1 MLFTGVILIASGNM
15 KAIKRRI
22 KSVGSTKQITKAMQL
37 VASSKLRK
45 AKARAEQ
52 ARPYFN
58 ELYKTMCEIASANT
72 DFSTIYTVKREVKHR
87 LFIVVAGDRGLA
99 GGYNSN
105 VLKMAVAAHANDAEK
120 PKIIAIGKK
129 AGEFFAKRDYDIVAS
144 YANIAEDIKPNTAQD
159 IANIAIDMFANGEVD
174 EVVVF
179 YTMFVSSMS
188 QEPHSMSVLPMDTVE
203 LEDYGVMTYDP
214 SPEAVFNRI
223 VPRFTASLIQCAVVE
238 SYASEQGARR
248 TAMEN
253 ATDNADAMTESL
265 SLLYNRARQ
274 SSITTEI
281 IDIVSGA
288 SAQS

>member
-1 MLFTGVILIASGNM
+1 M

-22 KSVGSTKQITKAMQL
+22 RSVGSTRQITKAMEL

-45 AKARAEQ
+45 AKTRAEQ

-72 DFSTIYTVKREVKHR
+72 DFSTIYTVKREVKHK

-105 VLKMAVAAHANDAEK
+105 VLKTAAAAHKDDAEM

-129 AGEFFAKRDYDIVAS
+129 AGEYFAKRDYNVVAS

-159 IANIAIDMFANGEVD
+159 IADIAIKMFADGEVD
-174 EVVVF
+174 EVYVF

-188 QEPHSMSVLPMDTVE
+188 QQPESMRVLPMDTVQ
-203 LEDYGVMTYDP
+203 LEDYGTMEYDP

-274 SSITTEI
+274 ASITTEI

-288 SAQS
+288 SAQE

>member
-1 MLFTGVILIASGNM
+1 M
-15 KAIKRRI
+15 KDIKRRI
-22 KSVGSTKQITKAMQL
+22 KSVGSTRQITKAMEL
-37 VASSKLRK
+37 VSSSKLRK
-45 AKARAEQ
+45 AKLRAEQ

-58 ELYKTMCEIASANT
+58 ELYKSMCEIASANT
-72 DFSTIYTVKREVKHR
+72 DFSTVFTVKRPIKHR

-105 VLKMAVAAHANDAEK
+105 VLKLATAAHENDAEK
-120 PKIIAIGKK
+120 PKIIAIGRK
-129 AGEFFAKRDYDIVAS
+129 AGEYFAKRDYDIVAS
-144 YANIAEDIKPNTAQD
+144 YANIAENIKPNQAQD
-159 IANIAIDMFANGEVD
+159 IADIAINMFRSGEID

-179 YTMFVSSMS
+179 FTMFVSSIS
-188 QEPHSMSVLPMDTVE
+188 QEAQQMSVLPMETHK
-203 LEDYGVMTYDP
+203 LENYGTMTYDP
-214 SPEAVFNRI
+214 SPEAVFDRI

-253 ATDNADAMTESL
+253 ATDNADAMTENL

-274 SSITTEI
+274 ASITTEI

>member
-1 MLFTGVILIASGNM
+1 M
-15 KAIKRRI
+15 KDIKRRI
-22 KSVGSTKQITKAMQL
+22 KSVGSTRQITKAMEL
-37 VASSKLRK
+37 VSSSKLRK
-45 AKARAEQ
+45 AKLHAEQ

-58 ELYKTMCEIASANT
+58 ELYKALCEIASANT
-72 DFSTIYTVKREVKHR
+72 DFSTVFTVKRPVKNR
-87 LFIVVAGDRGLA
+87 LFIVIAGDRGLA

-105 VLKMAVAAHANDAEK
+105 VLKLAVAAHKDDAEK

-129 AGEFFAKRDYDIVAS
+129 AVEFFEKRDYEMAAS
-144 YANIAEDIKPNTAQD
+144 FAGIAETIKPNQAQD
-159 IANIAIDMFANGEVD
+159 IANIAIDMFRKGEVD
-174 EVVVF
+174 DVQIF
-179 YTMFVSSMS
+179 FTMFVSSMS
-188 QEPHSMSVLPMDTVE
+188 QEAQQMAVLPMETHK
-203 LEDYGVMTYDP
+203 LENFGSMNYDP

-223 VPRFTASLIQCAVVE
+223 VPRFTASLIQCAIVE

-274 SSITTEI
+274 ASITTEI

-288 SAQS
+288 SAQE

>member
-1 MLFTGVILIASGNM
+1 M

-22 KSVGSTKQITKAMQL
+22 KSVGSTRQITKAMEL

-45 AKARAEQ
+45 AKTRAEQ

-58 ELYKTMCEIASANT
+58 ELYKTMCEIASAND
-72 DFSTIYTVKREVKHR
+72 DFSTVFTTKREVKR
-87 LFIVVAGDRGLA
+87 KLFIVIAGDRGLA

-105 VLKMAVAAHANDAEK
+105 VLKMAAEAHKDDSEL

-129 AGEFFAKRDYDIVAS
+129 AGEYFAKRDYEIVAS
-144 YANIAEDIKPNTAQD
+144 YANIAEDIKPSTAQD
-159 IANIAIDMFANGEVD
+159 IADLAIDMFAKGEVD
-174 EVVVF
+174 EVRVF

-188 QEPHSMSVLPMDTVE
+188 QQPENMRVLPMDTVQ
-203 LEDYGVMTYDP
+203 LEGYGKMTYDP

-248 TAMEN
+248 TAMES

-274 SSITTEI
+274 ASITTEI

-288 SAQS
+288 SSQS

>member
-1 MLFTGVILIASGNM
+1 M
-15 KAIKRRI
+15 KDIKRRI
-22 KSVGSTKQITKAMQL
+22 KSVGSTRQITKAMEL
-37 VASSKLRK
+37 VSSSKLRK
-45 AKARAEQ
+45 AKQRAEQ

-58 ELYKTMCEIASANT
+58 ELYKSMCEIASANT
-72 DFSTIYTVKREVKHR
+72 DFSTVFTVKRPIKHR

-105 VLKMAVAAHANDAEK
+105 VLKLAAAAHENDAEK
-120 PKIIAIGKK
+120 PKIIAIGRK
-129 AGEFFAKRDYDIVAS
+129 AGEYFAKRDYDIVAS
-144 YANIAEDIKPNTAQD
+144 YSNIAENIKPNQAQD
-159 IANIAIDMFANGEVD
+159 ISDIAINMFRSGEID

-179 YTMFVSSMS
+179 FTMFVSSIS
-188 QEPHSMSVLPMDTVE
+188 QEAQQMSVLPMETHK
-203 LEDYGVMTYDP
+203 LENYGTMTYDP
-214 SPEAVFNRI
+214 SPEAVFDRI

-253 ATDNADAMTESL
+253 ATDNADAMTENL

-274 SSITTEI
+274 ASITTEI

>member
-1 MLFTGVILIASGNM
+1 MILIASGNM

-105 VLKMAVAAHANDAEK
+105 ILKLAVAAHENDAEK

>member
-1 MLFTGVILIASGNM
+1 MASGNM

-45 AKARAEQ
+45 AKVRAEQ

-58 ELYKTMCEIASANT
+58 ELYRSMCEIASGRNIQ
-72 DFSTIYTVKREVKHR
+72 TIFTEKREVKRR

-105 VLKMAVAAHANDAEK
+105 VLKMAAAAHKDDAEK
-120 PKIIAIGKK
+120 PMIIAIGRK
-129 AGEFFAKRDYDIVAS
+129 AVEYFAKRGYELAAS
-144 YANIAEDIKPNTAQD
+144 YANIAENIKPNTAQD
-159 IANIAIDMFANGEVD
+159 IANIAIDLYTSKKVD
-174 EVVVF
+174 EVDVF

-188 QEPHSMSVLPMDTVE
+188 QQPQSMAVLPMTTTELENTVE
-203 LEDYGVMTYDP
+203 ITYDP

-274 SSITTEI
+274 ASITTEI

-288 SAQS
+288 SAQG

>member
-1 MLFTGVILIASGNM
+1 M

-22 KSVGSTKQITKAMQL
+22 KSVGSTRQITKAMQL

-72 DFSTIYTVKREVKHR
+72 DFSTIYTVKREIKRR
-87 LFIVVAGDRGLA
+87 LFIVIAGDRGLA

-105 VLKMAVAAHANDAEK
+105 ILKMASAAHADDAAK

-129 AGEFFAKRDYDIVAS
+129 AVEYFSKRDYDMVAS
-144 YANIAEDIKPNTAQD
+144 YANIAEEIKPNMAQD
-159 IANIAIDMFANGEVD
+159 IASLAIDLFAAGEVD
-174 EVVVF
+174 EVSVF

-188 QEPHSMSVLPMDTVE
+188 QEPQSMKILPMETVE

-223 VPRFTASLIQCAVVE
+223 VPKFTASLLQCAVVE

-253 ATDNADAMTESL
+253 ATDNADAMTENL

-288 SAQS
+288 SAQG

>member
-1 MLFTGVILIASGNM
+1 M

-22 KSVGSTKQITKAMQL
+22 KSVGSTRQITKAMEL

-45 AKARAEQ
+45 AKTRAEQ

-58 ELYKTMCEIASANT
+58 ELYKTMCEIASAND
-72 DFSTIYTVKREVKHR
+72 DFSTVFTTEREVKHK
-87 LFIVVAGDRGLA
+87 LFIVIAGDRGLA

-105 VLKMAVAAHANDAEK
+105 VLKMAAEAHKGDSEL
-120 PKIIAIGKK
+120 PKIIAIGRK
-129 AGEFFAKRDYDIVAS
+129 AGEYFAKRGYDIVEA
-144 YANIAEDIKPNTAQD
+144 YANIAENIKPNTAQD
-159 IANIAIDMFANGEVD
+159 IADLAIDMFARGEVD
-174 EVVVF
+174 EVRVF
-179 YTMFVSSMS
+179 YTMFLSSMS
-188 QEPHSMSVLPMDTVE
+188 QQPENMRVLPMDTVQ
-203 LEDYGVMTYDP
+203 LEGYGKMTYDP

-248 TAMEN
+248 TAMES

-274 SSITTEI
+274 ASITTEI

-288 SAQS
+288 SSQS

>member
-1 MLFTGVILIASGNM
+1 MILIASGNM

-159 IANIAIDMFANGEVD
+159 IANLAIDMFANGEVD

-188 QEPHSMSVLPMDTVE
+188 QEPHSMSVLPMETVE
-203 LEDYGVMTYDP
+203 LEDYGVMNYDP

>member
-1 MLFTGVILIASGNM
+1 MILIASGNM

>member
-1 MLFTGVILIASGNM
+1 M

-45 AKARAEQ
+45 AKVRAEQ

-58 ELYKTMCEIASANT
+58 ELYRSMCEIASGRN
-72 DFSTIYTVKREVKHR
+72 IQTVFTERREVKRR

-105 VLKMAVAAHANDAEK
+105 VLKLAAAAHKNDAEK
-120 PKIIAIGKK
+120 PKIIAIGRK
-129 AGEFFAKRDYDIVAS
+129 AVEYFAKRGYELVAS
-144 YANIAEDIKPNTAQD
+144 YANIAENIKPNTAQD
-159 IANIAIDMFANGEVD
+159 IANIAVDLFTSKEVD

-188 QEPHSMSVLPMDTVE
+188 QQPQSMAVLPMTTAE
-203 LEDYGVMTYDP
+203 LEETTEITYDP

-274 SSITTEI
+274 ASITTEI

-288 SAQS
+288 SAQG

>member
-1 MLFTGVILIASGNM
+1 M
-15 KAIKRRI
+15 KDIKRRI
-22 KSVGSTKQITKAMQL
+22 KSVGSTRQITKAMEL
-37 VASSKLRK
+37 VSSSKLRK
-45 AKARAEQ
+45 AKQRAEQ

-58 ELYKTMCEIASANT
+58 ELYKSMCEIASANT
-72 DFSTIYTVKREVKHR
+72 DFSTGFTVKRPIKHR

-105 VLKMAVAAHANDAEK
+105 VLKLAAAAHENDAEK
-120 PKIIAIGKK
+120 PKIIAIGRK
-129 AGEFFAKRDYDIVAS
+129 AGEYFAKRDYDIVAS
-144 YANIAEDIKPNTAQD
+144 YSNIAENIKPNQAQD
-159 IANIAIDMFANGEVD
+159 IADIAINMFRSGEID

-179 YTMFVSSMS
+179 YTMFVSSIS
-188 QEPHSMSVLPMDTVE
+188 QEAQQMSVLPMETHK
-203 LEDYGVMTYDP
+203 LENYGTMTYDP
-214 SPEAVFNRI
+214 SPEAVFDRI

-253 ATDNADAMTESL
+253 ATDNADAMTENL

-274 SSITTEI
+274 ASITTEI

>member
-1 MLFTGVILIASGNM
+1 M

-22 KSVGSTKQITKAMQL
+22 KSVGSTRQITKAMQL

-45 AKARAEQ
+45 AKIRAEQ

-72 DFSTIYTVKREVKHR
+72 DFSTIYTVKREIKRR
-87 LFIVVAGDRGLA
+87 LFIVIAGDRGLA

-105 VLKMAVAAHANDAEK
+105 ILKMASAAHAGDAEK

-129 AGEFFAKRDYDIVAS
+129 AVEYFSKRDYDMVAS
-144 YANIAEDIKPNTAQD
+144 YANVAEEIKPNTAQD
-159 IANIAIDMFANGEVD
+159 IASLAIDLFAAGEVD
-174 EVVVF
+174 EVSVF

-188 QEPHSMSVLPMDTVE
+188 QEPQSMKILPMETVE

-223 VPRFTASLIQCAVVE
+223 VPKFTASLLQCAVVE

-253 ATDNADAMTESL
+253 ATDNADAMTENL

-288 SAQS
+288 SAQG

>member
-1 MLFTGVILIASGNM
+1 M
-15 KAIKRRI
+15 KDIKRRI
-22 KSVGSTKQITKAMQL
+22 KSVGSTRQITKAMEL
-37 VASSKLRK
+37 VSSSKLRK
-45 AKARAEQ
+45 AKLRAEQ

-58 ELYKTMCEIASANT
+58 ELYKSMCEIASANT
-72 DFSTIYTVKREVKHR
+72 DFSTVFTVKRPIKHR
-87 LFIVVAGDRGLA
+87 LFIVIAGDRGLA

-105 VLKMAVAAHANDAEK
+105 VLKMAAAAHENDAEK

-129 AGEFFAKRDYDIVAS
+129 AGEYFEKRDYEIVAS
-144 YANIAEDIKPNTAQD
+144 YANIAENIKPNQAQD
-159 IANIAIDMFANGEVD
+159 IADIAINMFRSGEID

-179 YTMFVSSMS
+179 FTMFVSSIA
-188 QEPHSMSVLPMDTVE
+188 QEAQQMSVLPMETHK
-203 LEDYGVMTYDP
+203 LENYGTMTYDP

-274 SSITTEI
+274 ASITTEI

>member
-1 MLFTGVILIASGNM
+1 M
-15 KAIKRRI
+15 KDIKRRI
-22 KSVGSTKQITKAMQL
+22 KSVGSTRQITKAMEL
-37 VASSKLRK
+37 VSSSKLRK
-45 AKARAEQ
+45 AKQRAEQ

-58 ELYKTMCEIASANT
+58 ELYKSMCEIASANT
-72 DFSTIYTVKREVKHR
+72 DFSTVFTVKRPIKHR

-105 VLKMAVAAHANDAEK
+105 VLKLAAAAHENDAEK
-120 PKIIAIGKK
+120 PKIIAIGRK
-129 AGEFFAKRDYDIVAS
+129 AGEYFAKRDYDIVAS
-144 YANIAEDIKPNTAQD
+144 YSNIAENIKPNQAQD
-159 IANIAIDMFANGEVD
+159 ISDIAINMFRSGEID

-179 YTMFVSSMS
+179 FTMFVSSIS
-188 QEPHSMSVLPMDTVE
+188 QEAQQMSVLPMETHK
-203 LEDYGVMTYDP
+203 LENYGTMTYDP
-214 SPEAVFNRI
+214 SPEAVFDRI
-223 VPRFTASLIQCAVVE
+223 VPRYTASLIQCAVVE

-253 ATDNADAMTESL
+253 ATDNADAMTENL

-274 SSITTEI
+274 ASITTEI